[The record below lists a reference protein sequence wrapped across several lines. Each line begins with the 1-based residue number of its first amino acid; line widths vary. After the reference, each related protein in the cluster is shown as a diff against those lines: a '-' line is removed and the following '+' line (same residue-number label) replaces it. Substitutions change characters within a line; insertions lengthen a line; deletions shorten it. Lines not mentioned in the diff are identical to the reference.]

1 MGGRPSTFDPARTYA
16 FLEDEGG
23 AVVLPGGA
31 EFWSALAAGPPFP
44 PDVGRVVSGSGW
56 LAALYAL
63 DVDGAAWERHPN
75 GAELLL
81 MVTGEMDLVLEGP
94 GGEVTVRMPAGRAFV
109 VPRGAWHRQVVR
121 VPGTYVGVTFGKGS
135 EHRPLGEVA
144 ARGGRRAPPGRSR
157 PAPRRR
163 TAKR

>member
-1 MGGRPSTFDPARTYA
+1 MRGKSATFDPARTYA

-31 EFWSALAAGPPFP
+31 EFWRALAAGPPFP
-44 PDVGRVVSGSGW
+44 GDVGRVVSGSGW
-56 LAALYAL
+56 LAALYPFDA
-63 DVDGAAWERHPN
+63 DGAAWERHPN

-94 GGEVTVRMPAGRAFV
+94 GGDVTVRLPAGRAFV

-121 VPGTYVGVTFGKGS
+121 VPGTYVGVTFGRGS
-135 EHRPLGEVA
+135 EHRPLGEAA
-144 ARGGRRAPPGRSR
+144 ARAGRRAPAGKSR
-157 PAPRRR
+157 TEPKGR

>member
-1 MGGRPSTFDPARTYA
+1 SEGAEGPRRDVRPGGGREHGGAGELRRRRPRREPDPLRPARVMGGRPSTFDPARTYA

-81 MVTGEMDLVLEGP
+81 MVTGEMDL
-94 GGEVTVRMPAGRAFV
+94 
-109 VPRGAWHRQVVR
+109 
-121 VPGTYVGVTFGKGS
+121 
-135 EHRPLGEVA
+135 
-144 ARGGRRAPPGRSR
+144 
-157 PAPRRR
+157 
-163 TAKR
+163 